1 MPYLHFLLLCLWGT
15 HVRIFDHFHDVHSI
29 VFSVGQALAN
39 EILGLCRYG
48 RLIRKLDFGGLQNNV
63 FFKDSGLRLIVA
75 EWLKKEFNFKEKI
88 WSNRLK
94 SKLPFCRK
102 DIGRKWHRATK
113 RQLLKRFLAVFC
125 PPQSILVAST
135 SRFLLLATSNPCH
148 GLDCNFQNPWFWID
162 RNPWFWCH
170 RSRSRR
176 SAEYF
181 LEINCWKSQ
190 CFKAKNQRIF
200 TWFEIIMNDGWFDF
214 VQVLES
220 RRDLHHNR
228 SRFTLRN
235 GFMLKWNTI
244 LFCIF

>member
-1 MPYLHFLLLCLWGT
+1 MSYLHFLLLCLWGT
-15 HVRIFDHFHDVHSI
+15 HVCIFDHFHDVHSV

-75 EWLKKEFNFKEKI
+75 EWLEKKFNYRKSGQI
-88 WSNRLK
+88 VDW

-102 DIGRKWHRATK
+102 DIGRKWHRVTK
-113 RQLLKRFLAVFC
+113 RQLLKIFLAVFC

-148 GLDCNFQNPWFWID
+148 DLDCNFQNPWFWTD

-181 LEINCWKSQ
+181 LKQN
-190 CFKAKNQRIF
+190 
-200 TWFEIIMNDGWFDF
+200 
-214 VQVLES
+214 
-220 RRDLHHNR
+220 
-228 SRFTLRN
+228 
-235 GFMLKWNTI
+235 
-244 LFCIF
+244 